1 MLFDKNKANLARV
14 CVKTLQSKPTKL
26 TLTVNDVLGANK
38 TKQNKTPVQEPARLR
53 RHTKQSAVVQTAHEQ
68 VLIL

>member
-1 MLFDKNKANLARV
+1 MLFDKNKANLPRI

-26 TLTVNDVLGANK
+26 NLTTTATVNEVSGVK
-38 TKQNKTPVQEPARLR
+38 KNKTPVPEAARPR

-68 VLIL
+68 VLI